1 MTASTSIR
9 PTGAVAGNWQG
20 VAVLLPC
27 RDEAQTVAGVVD
39 AFSTTLPRATV
50 YVYDNGS
57 TDRTAELAA
66 AAGAV
71 VRRETC
77 DAAYMPTHT
86 APATAWGTDCS
97 TVCTGRSSDPGSATS
112 SPGTGRCP
120 EDS

>member
-9 PTGAVAGNWQG
+9 PTRAVAGNWQG

-39 AFSTTLPRATV
+39 AFSTTLPGATV

-71 VRRETC
+71 VRRESWPGKGNGAQDVRRHRC
-77 DAAYMPTHT
+77 RRV
-86 APATAWGTDCS
+86 PA
-97 TVCTGRSSDPGSATS
+97 GR
-112 SPGTGRCP
+112 R
-120 EDS
+120 

>member
-1 MTASTSIR
+1 
-9 PTGAVAGNWQG
+9 VAGNWQG

-39 AFSTTLPRATV
+39 AFSTTLPGATV

-71 VRRETC
+71 VRRESWPGKGNGAQDVRRHRC
-77 DAAYMPTHT
+77 RRV
-86 APATAWGTDCS
+86 PA
-97 TVCTGRSSDPGSATS
+97 GR
-112 SPGTGRCP
+112 R
-120 EDS
+120 